1 MDFSRAQAAQSY
13 SESSDEGHEARASG
27 NSVGEGASNS
37 VPANPAS
44 TSIGNRGKKRAKR
57 ANTSW
62 VWNHMSKRKD
72 VTDAKGVNI
81 GKRSCCNYCDK
92 NYSPDSN
99 YGTGNMIKHLTK
111 HHQDKIGNEHRKD
124 FSNFIYS
131 KAEMRKGLARYV
143 AAAEQPFTFGD
154 DVRFEHFVQQKLNPV
169 FKKVS
174 RNTTRADTLAEF
186 KVDKEQFINEEI
198 AGFPRGTS
206 VSFTSDMWSGG
217 NNRGY
222 MALTAHYIDSSWKLN
237 KRIIAFRLV
246 EYPHNSTTIFQTVYG
261 VFTEYNLADKVF
273 SITFDN
279 HSANTASIDMF
290 LDNLSPIHGGKLFHM
305 RCVCHIINLVVQ
317 DGLKTISLELSKIK
331 DAIHFITTSPS
342 RQQEFDA
349 FCASLSL
356 KPKVF
361 NTDIRTR
368 WNSTYIMLKSCKNYY
383 KAISDFVNPRY
394 GGGFL
399 LSIADWNLAFEFMKF
414 LKVFYTATCAC
425 SGVRYP
431 TSCIVL
437 HQLFNI
443 SVFFRTYRLRENFV
457 HPLVKMEDK
466 FKKYFEPMPKI
477 FVFAVVMDPRIKL
490 CGVDRLL
497 KGLSTN
503 MGVLFYSI
511 ATVKKD
517 LIDLYDLYESKYA
530 STNVAS
536 TCPDPCLPRS
546 SVDDPGW
553 SLMSDDASDIF
564 DFDTDTA
571 DTSARS
577 ELSIYLETERI
588 KITNNQQNFDIL
600 GWWQQHAP
608 TFPVLNIMAR
618 DLLTPPVSS
627 VPSESAFSAGER
639 VLDDKR
645 SRLAPD
651 ILDCLMCLKD
661 WEDTRLGIHPRA
673 AKDELR
679 DYFADSDIDDE

>member
-1 MDFSRAQAAQSY
+1 MAVVMVVAVIGCRRRCRLWPDPSKTLALLVFSVLSGFVDLAQSY
-13 SESSDEGHEARASG
+13 SESSDEGHEAHASG

-44 TSIGNRGKKRAKR
+44 TSIGSR
-57 ANTSW
+57 
-62 VWNHMSKRKD
+62 
-72 VTDAKGVNI
+72 
-81 GKRSCCNYCDK
+81 
-92 NYSPDSN
+92 
-99 YGTGNMIKHLTK
+99 
-111 HHQDKIGNEHRKD
+111 
-124 FSNFIYS
+124 
-131 KAEMRKGLARYV
+131 
-143 AAAEQPFTFGD
+143 
-154 DVRFEHFVQQKLNPV
+154 
-169 FKKVS
+169 VS

-186 KVDKEQFINEEI
+186 KLDKEQFINEEF
-198 AGFPRGTS
+198 AGFSRGTS

-246 EYPHNSTTIFQTVYG
+246 EYPYNSTTIFQTVYG

-290 LDNLSPIHGGKLFHM
+290 LANLSPIH
-305 RCVCHIINLVVQ
+305 
-317 DGLKTISLELSKIK
+317 
-331 DAIHFITTSPS
+331 
-342 RQQEFDA
+342 
-349 FCASLSL
+349 
-356 KPKVF
+356 
-361 NTDIRTR
+361 
-368 WNSTYIMLKSCKNYY
+368 
-383 KAISDFVNPRY
+383 
-394 GGGFL
+394 
-399 LSIADWNLAFEFMKF
+399 
-414 LKVFYTATCAC
+414 
-425 SGVRYP
+425 SG
-431 TSCIVL
+431 
-437 HQLFNI
+437 
-443 SVFFRTYRLRENFV
+443 
-457 HPLVKMEDK
+457 PLVNMEDK

-477 FVFAVVMDPRIKL
+477 FVFATVMDPRIKL

-497 KGLSTN
+497 KGLSNN
-503 MGVLFYSI
+503 MSVLFYSI

-536 TCPDPCLPRS
+536 TCPDPCLPRP

-553 SLMSDDASDIF
+553 SLMSDDASDSF
-564 DFDTDTA
+564 DFDTA

-618 DLLTPPVSS
+618 DLLTLLVSS